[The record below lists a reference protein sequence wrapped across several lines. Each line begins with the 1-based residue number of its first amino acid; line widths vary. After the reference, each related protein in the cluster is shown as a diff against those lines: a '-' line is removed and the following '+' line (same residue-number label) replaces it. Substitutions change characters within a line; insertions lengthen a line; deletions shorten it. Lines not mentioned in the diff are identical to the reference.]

1 MHSGAHHLSVTF
13 RALFGRANGQVFTI
27 SKSYKLHAT
36 VSISKP
42 FANNQRSIVGAAPN
56 KLLKW
61 TLKRSAFLAWN
72 LVCLVNSVAAP
83 LSKALAGVKKN
94 GEFRVERLWVF

>member
-1 MHSGAHHLSVTF
+1 MHTETHHLSVTF
-13 RALFGRANGQVFTI
+13 SALFGRANGQVYTI

-42 FANNQRSIVGAAPN
+42 YANNQRSIVGAAPN

-61 TLKRSAFLAWN
+61 TLKRSAFLAWS
-72 LVCLVNSVAAP
+72 LVCLGNSVAAP
-83 LSKALAGVKKN
+83 LSKALG
-94 GEFRVERLWVF
+94 GLLH